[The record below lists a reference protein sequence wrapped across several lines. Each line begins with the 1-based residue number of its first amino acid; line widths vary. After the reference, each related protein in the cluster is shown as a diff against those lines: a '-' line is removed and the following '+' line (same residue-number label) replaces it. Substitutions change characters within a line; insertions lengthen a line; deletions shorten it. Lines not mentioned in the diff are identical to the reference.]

1 MLARG
6 EAGGQLG
13 GQIIGVLRILG
24 IREQG
29 GEVWEKLGVLIG
41 NFVRE

>member
-24 IREQG
+24 VREQG
-29 GEVWEKLGVLIG
+29 GEVWEQIG
-41 NFVRE
+41 DLVHT

>member
-24 IREQG
+24 IKEQG
-29 GEVWEKLGVLIG
+29 GEVWEKIG
-41 NFVRE
+41 GLVHT